1 MRKFEEFTQRNT
13 VPASTEP
20 TITINHRG
28 YFGLNQA
35 AALAL
40 GEPKRVVLL
49 YDKQNNA
56 VGIKPVT
63 KELPHSYPL
72 RQQTSGRSY
81 LVSASAFCKH
91 YGIDISKPRKFKAQV
106 EGNILVFDLSEGV
119 EVTRPPSATSRKK

>member
-20 TITINHRG
+20 TITINLRG

-40 GEPKRVVLL
+40 GEAKRVVLL
-49 YDKQNNA
+49 YDKQNDA

-72 RQQTSGRSY
+72 RRQTSGRSY
-81 LVSASAFCKH
+81 LVSGAAFCKH
-91 YGIDISKPRKFKAQV
+91 YGIDISKPRKFKAQI
-106 EGNILVFDLSEGV
+106 EGSVLVFDLHKGI
-119 EVTRPPSATSRKK
+119 EVTRPPRATSRKK